1 MMKFIKKLFIS
12 IITTIISFIII
23 VFVIVGLAAISFSDS
38 GSEISEIQ
46 NNSILKIN
54 LNSSI
59 TDRGSSNDIDIS
71 NIINQSQQNLGLN
84 EILSSI
90 EKAKNDD
97 RIKGI
102 YLNIENPNASIA
114 TIEEIRNK
122 LQEFKDSTDKFI
134 VSYSE
139 IYSQSAYLISSVAH
153 QIYMHPEGI
162 LELKGLAYQGMF
174 FKNALEKLDVE
185 AQIIR
190 HGKFKSAVEPF
201 MLDKMSESNRVQT
214 RGFLTSIWEDIKDE
228 ITEDRPLDVQE
239 VNLIAENFLIQK
251 ANDAVKY
258 KLIDKLMYKDELID
272 SLKSKLNITDSQDLN
287 VVSLGNYKNAKLEG
301 KKYSKNKIAVIY
313 ATGEISGGEGD
324 NQSIGSEGLSKAIR
338 KARKDDK
345 IKAIVL
351 RVNSPGGSALASE
364 TILREMALAKKE
376 KTTVVSMGDVA
387 ASGGYY
393 IACQADT
400 IVANPTTI
408 TGSIGV
414 FGVLFNAQNMMNNTL
429 GINVDTVK
437 TNSFADLG
445 TPFRPLTTVERNI
458 IQNSVENIYDTFIS
472 RVADGRNMTKNQ
484 VDEIGQ
490 GRVWSGRDALELGL
504 VDVLGGLEKSIE
516 LAAEMAKLDDYR
528 IVNLPKEKDPFQEI
542 LDEVMNGQIRNS
554 ILKKELGQF
563 YPQFKEIQELR
574 KMDDIQMRM
583 PVHYQIK

>member
-1 MMKFIKKLFIS
+1 
-12 IITTIISFIII
+12 
-23 VFVIVGLAAISFSDS
+23 
-38 GSEISEIQ
+38 
-46 NNSILKIN
+46 
-54 LNSSI
+54 
-59 TDRGSSNDIDIS
+59 
-71 NIINQSQQNLGLN
+71 
-84 EILSSI
+84 
-90 EKAKNDD
+90 
-97 RIKGI
+97 
-102 YLNIENPNASIA
+102 
-114 TIEEIRNK
+114 
-122 LQEFKDSTDKFI
+122 
-134 VSYSE
+134 
-139 IYSQSAYLISSVAH
+139 
-153 QIYMHPEGI
+153 MHPEGI

-516 LAAEMAKLDDYR
+516 LAAEMAKLNDYR

>member
-1 MMKFIKKLFIS
+1 MMKFIKKLFTS
-12 IITTIISFIII
+12 ILTTIISFIII
-23 VFVIVGLAAISFSDS
+23 VFVIIGLAAISFSDS

-214 RGFLTSIWEDIKDE
+214 RGFLTSIWGDIKDE
-228 ITEDRPLDVQE
+228 IIEDRPLDVQE
-239 VNLIAENFLIQK
+239 VNLIAENFLVQK
-251 ANDAVKY
+251 ANDAVRY

-272 SLKSKLNITDSQDLN
+272 SLKSKLNITGSQDLN
-287 VVSLGNYKNAKLEG
+287 VVSLSNYKNVKLEG

-414 FGVLFNAQNMMNNTL
+414 FGVLFNAQNMMNNIL

-445 TPFRPLTTVERNI
+445 TPFRPLTNVERNI

-472 RVADGRNMTKNQ
+472 RVAEGRNMTKNQ
-484 VDEIGQ
+484 IDEIGQ

-583 PVHYQIK
+583 PVQYQIK

>member
-1 MMKFIKKLFIS
+1 MMKFIKKLFTS
-12 IITTIISFIII
+12 ILTTIISFIII
-23 VFVIVGLAAISFSDS
+23 VFVIIGLAAISFSDS

-214 RGFLTSIWEDIKDE
+214 RGFLTSIWGDIKDE
-228 ITEDRPLDVQE
+228 IIEDRPLDVQE
-239 VNLIAENFLIQK
+239 VNLIAENFLVQK
-251 ANDAVKY
+251 ANDAVRY

-272 SLKSKLNITDSQDLN
+272 SLKSKLNITGSQDLN
-287 VVSLGNYKNAKLEG
+287 VVSLSNYKNVKLEG

-338 KARKDDK
+338 KARKDDF
-345 IKAIVL
+345 L
-351 RVNSPGGSALASE
+351 SFYGF
-364 TILREMALAKKE
+364 KE
-376 KTTVVSMGDVA
+376 KA
-387 ASGGYY
+387 E
-393 IACQADT
+393 
-400 IVANPTTI
+400 
-408 TGSIGV
+408 
-414 FGVLFNAQNMMNNTL
+414 LL
-429 GINVDTVK
+429 K
-437 TNSFADLG
+437 L
-445 TPFRPLTTVERNI
+445 
-458 IQNSVENIYDTFIS
+458 
-472 RVADGRNMTKNQ
+472 
-484 VDEIGQ
+484 EIGT
-490 GRVWSGRDALELGL
+490 
-504 VDVLGGLEKSIE
+504 
-516 LAAEMAKLDDYR
+516 
-528 IVNLPKEKDPFQEI
+528 F
-542 LDEVMNGQIRNS
+542 
-554 ILKKELGQF
+554 LKKQAL
-563 YPQFKEIQELR
+563 KNLIT
-574 KMDDIQMRM
+574 
-583 PVHYQIK
+583 